1 MPYISIY
8 ASKGAIKIMDHI
20 RSKNIPIINPFQ
32 KGCYYGV
39 KIPDKQKL
47 QNK

>member
-8 ASKGAIKIMDHI
+8 ASKGAIKIMDCI

-39 KIPDKQKL
+39 EIKKKS
-47 QNK
+47 